1 MDDNA
6 VAPDCLSG
14 VRVLDLSQFEAGPSC
29 TEVLAMLGAEVV
41 KVESPKGGE
50 PGRAIGTG
58 PAPGADGYYFMMY
71 NANKKSVTVDLKTER
86 GIALVKEM
94 AAHADVFVE
103 NMAPGTIERLGLGWE
118 VLHALNPRLIYAQV
132 KGFGEGSPYEQ
143 NLAFDMIA
151 QACGGTMSITGERA
165 GRPCKPG
172 PTIGDTGTGM
182 LLAISILSTL
192 YQRQTTGRGRRIQI
206 AMQDAML
213 QYIRGALAQHAR
225 TGEPAM
231 RNGAKTL
238 AGGIAPSGI
247 YPCAP
252 GGPNDYVYLF
262 TSNTNPE
269 HWRRLLKVIGRE
281 DLLDDPRFDSRETRG
296 LARGRDRRHGRGVD
310 PPPRQARGDAPR
322 RRRRRAGGGRAR
334 HRRAARRAELRE
346 ARHHA
351 DDAAPPRADEDADLP
366 GAVRRRPAPR
376 HAGAP
381 ARRAHHRRARRLA
394 RHERGRRRGV
404 EAGPG
409 PLSEKRTAHGCRST
423 SKALPD
429 VHWAMKPPSTVM
441 VWPVTNDAAPE
452 HSQITASAT
461 SSG

>member
-1 MDDNA
+1 MNDNA
-6 VAPDCLSG
+6 AAPECLSG

-41 KVESPKGGE
+41 KVESPRGGE

-58 PAPGADGYYFMMY
+58 PAPGADGYYFMIY
-71 NANKKSVTVDLKTER
+71 NANKKSVTVDLKSPR
-86 GIALVKEM
+86 GIALVTEM
-94 AAHADVFVE
+94 AGRADVFVE
-103 NMAPGTIERLGLGWE
+103 NMAPGTIERLGLGWAE
-118 VLHALNPRLIYAQV
+118 LHALNPRLVYAQV
-132 KGFGEGSPYEQ
+132 KGFGEGSPFEH

-182 LLAISILSTL
+182 LLAISILSAL
-192 YQRQTTGRGRRIQI
+192 YQRHTTGRGRRIQI

-269 HWRRLLKVIGRE
+269 HWRRLLKVIERE
-281 DLLDDPRFDSRETRG
+281 DLLDDPRFAT
-296 LARGRDRRHGRGVD
+296 
-310 PPPRQARGDAPR
+310 
-322 RRRRRAGGGRAR
+322 
-334 HRRAARRAELRE
+334 RE
-346 ARHHA
+346 ARGQHEA
-351 DDAAPPRADEDADLP
+351 EIDAMVSEWTRRHDKHEAMRLVGAAGVPAGAVLDTGELLGEPSFEARGIMQTMRHPRGTLKMPTFPVRFDGAPP
-366 GAVRRRPAPR
+366 VVTPAPLLGE
-376 HAGAP
+376 HNASVLGDW
-381 ARRAHHRRARRLA
+381 LGLK
-394 RHERGRRRGV
+394 EDDV
-404 EAGPG
+404 EALKQDGV
-409 PLSEKRTAHGCRST
+409 L
-423 SKALPD
+423 
-429 VHWAMKPPSTVM
+429 
-441 VWPVTNDAAPE
+441 
-452 HSQITASAT
+452 
-461 SSG
+461 